1 MKKERPMRYVQVQE
15 FSRLQGK
22 YDDKDDLVTNCSNLK
37 IYDTLKYPY
46 YIIDGMLYLCSNL
59 DTTETIA
66 RDVYECLGTVIQQ
79 FDNFE

>member
-15 FSRLQGK
+15 FSRTQGR
-22 YDDKDDLVTNCSNLK
+22 YDDKDDLVTKDSDLK
-37 IYDTLKYPY
+37 IYDTLNYPY

-59 DTTETIA
+59 DTTETFA